1 MSKIVILLSTYNGAK
16 YLQNQVA
23 SLKNQTFKEFEII
36 ARDDGS
42 SDDSLDILQSYD
54 FKILESQGNIG
65 VKASFSTL
73 LEYALENSEAEYFM
87 FCDQDD
93 EWLSDKVEKT
103 VAKMKELEDIY
114 TQTPILVHSDLKVVD
129 ENLKV
134 LDDSLWKFQHIDPS
148 RDAINHLLL
157 HNVVTGCTIMI
168 NRRLATMVTNIPKEV
183 IMHDWWMAIVASSFG
198 KIGFVDEPLMLYRQH
213 SSNDTGAKNYGISYF
228 TKKFLEKQD
237 FLKYTLQARKFFE
250 VYGEKL
256 DKSTQEMIEN
266 FSYLEKMNWL
276 EKRVLLVKHK
286 IFKNGLMRNI
296 GLMLRV

>member
-183 IMHDWWMAIVASSFG
+183 ITHDWWMAIVASSFG

-286 IFKNGLMRNI
+286 IFKNGLIRNI